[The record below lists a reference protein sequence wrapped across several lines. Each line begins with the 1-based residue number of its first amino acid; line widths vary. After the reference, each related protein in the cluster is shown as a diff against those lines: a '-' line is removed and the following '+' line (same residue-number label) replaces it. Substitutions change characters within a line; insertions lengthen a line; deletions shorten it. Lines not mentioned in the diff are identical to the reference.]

1 MDAPGPADRRG
12 LRLLG
17 FPVSVNNG
25 FWLFLLIVFAV
36 DPGPD
41 GLVLAAAL
49 ATFTIIH
56 ELGHALVARRLG
68 AEASIALGFMV
79 GYTAYAPRRPLGT
92 LARMSLSAAGPA
104 AHITAGWL
112 CLLPWAAHPL
122 DLDPISMS
130 GTATAIWWAGAVI
143 GAANLIPVWPLDG
156 GHLLSA
162 ALRPVL
168 GPSVDRIVIGVS
180 ATATTAGV
188 VWAASRPEW
197 RSLVLVGALLLWSQ
211 VSALRVTR

>member
-1 MDAPGPADRRG
+1 
-12 LRLLG
+12 
-17 FPVSVNNG
+17 
-25 FWLFLLIVFAV
+25 
-36 DPGPD
+36 
-41 GLVLAAAL
+41 VLAAAL
-49 ATFTIIH
+49 ATFTVIH

-68 AEASIALGFMV
+68 AEASIVLGFMV

-104 AHITAGWL
+104 AHIAAGWL

-197 RSLVLVGALLLWSQ
+197 RSLVVVGALLLWSQ